1 MSLVRCPA
9 CQTVF
14 RLQAAQLDAHGGM
27 VRCGHCFVPFN
38 ARLNLVEPAARSAEN
53 ATKSAAEGPPHAP
66 AATTPAAD
74 TEDKPYFVLEDP
86 VPESAETPEATPARS
101 FAAALDALRR
111 DDFVQP
117 SVPPAVFRS
126 RGDADRRDTAF
137 AVTRQEPATE
147 PRATEP
153 PALAP
158 SDPLAFGVPEAL
170 PPLHTESPREAVF
183 AAPTAADPRPAPRA
197 DGAWMEPGAS
207 LPPELAAH
215 FVMPERKSE
224 RPGNE
229 TPSPRVSDTSWEER
243 TPTATSAAAGT
254 PDPDAVPRQAR
265 DDDAAPEDFASA
277 RDFVKRN
284 PLTTEDDDED
294 AIRARYRPAG
304 SAPPATT
311 GGRWFLG
318 LSLGMLMGLLAVQ
331 GSYLFRNEIARQ
343 WPQTRPYLELMCGHL
358 ECTLGLPKV
367 IDEIVIETSDLEFA
381 PGERNRHVL
390 NALIRNRANFPQT
403 VPHLELTLTDARDRA
418 VIRRVLTPDEWL
430 RDAQPEAGLAPRA
443 TVPVRLG
450 FNTDGVDSAVGYRLY
465 LFYP

>member
-38 ARLNLVEPAARSAEN
+38 ARLNLVEPAARSTED
-53 ATKSAAEGPPHAP
+53 ATQSAAEGPPHAP

-74 TEDKPYFVLEDP
+74 TEERPFFVLEDP
-86 VPESAETPEATPARS
+86 VSESAETPEATPARS

-137 AVTRQEPATE
+137 AGTREEPATE
-147 PRATEP
+147 E
-153 PALAP
+153 PALDP
-158 SDPLAFGVPEAL
+158 YDPLAFGVPEAL
-170 PPLHTESPREAVF
+170 PPLHTESPREAVL
-183 AAPTAADPRPAPRA
+183 AAPTASAPHPAPRA
-197 DGAWMEPGAS
+197 DGAWIERGAS

-224 RPGNE
+224 RPDNE
-229 TPSPRVSDTSWEER
+229 APPPQLSDTSWEES
-243 TPTATSAAAGT
+243 TPTAAVAAGT
-254 PDPDAVPRQAR
+254 QDPDTVPPQAR

-277 RDFVKRN
+277 RDFVKRQHVAA
-284 PLTTEDDDED
+284 EEEDED

-304 SAPPATT
+304 SAPPVTT

-318 LSLGMLMGLLAVQ
+318 LSLGMLMGLLAAQ
-331 GSYLFRNEIARQ
+331 GGYLFRDEIARQ
-343 WPQTRPYLELMCGHL
+343 WPQTRPYLELMCAHL

-367 IDEIVIETSDLEFA
+367 IDEIFIETSDLEFA
-381 PGERNRHVL
+381 PGERNSHVL
-390 NALIRNRANFPQT
+390 NAVIRNRASFPQT

-430 RDAQPEAGLAPRA
+430 RDAPPENGLAPRA

-450 FNTDGVDSAVGYRLY
+450 FNTEGVDSAVGYRLY